1 MLTLKLAWRNLF
13 RNTRRTVLTV
23 MLIGFSLGA
32 MIITDAV
39 IIGMTTTMADSV
51 TQTLTGEARVQHP
64 AFSDSFDSALTLDN
78 SSRLEAI
85 IAADDSVKAYAP
97 RVIAGGMISSSY
109 NVASG
114 FVYGVD
120 PEREVDVS
128 KIRDAII
135 EGDYL
140 SGKAGEILIGRSLAE
155 LLEVELGDRIV
166 ITLSEA
172 KTGEL
177 AQALFRVS
185 GIFHFGMR
193 EFDDSFV
200 FINLAKAR
208 EILGL
213 VDQSHRIVIQ
223 FENAEDARNPD
234 LPLFRKLN
242 AIDDVQA
249 LGWLEADPEIA
260 SMLGMTDY
268 SSLIV
273 GVILFLLASLGVINS
288 MFMSIYERIYEI
300 GVAKAIGTKPGQLI
314 SLVLFEA
321 GLIALVSCIFGIAVG
336 GALGVYFSDHG
347 IPMGE
352 FEISGVALSDNIFA
366 VMQPRQFIDFPVYVV
381 LLTLLAA
388 LYPARFAS
396 RIVPSEALH
405 RSL

>member
-1 MLTLKLAWRNLF
+1 MLILKLAWRNLF

-39 IIGMTTTMADSV
+39 IIGMTKTMADSV

-64 AFSDSFDSALTLDN
+64 DFTDSFDSALTLDN
-78 SSRLEAI
+78 SSSLEAI
-85 IAADDSVKAYAP
+85 IAADESVKAYAP
-97 RVIAGGMISSSY
+97 RVVAGGMISSSY

-114 FVYGVD
+114 FIYGVD
-120 PEREVDVS
+120 AEQEIGVS
-128 KIRDAII
+128 KIRDAVI

-140 SGKAGEILIGRSLAE
+140 SGKPGEILIGRSLAE

-172 KTGEL
+172 ETGEL

-185 GIFHFGMR
+185 GTFHFGMR
-193 EFDDSFV
+193 EIDDGFV
-200 FINLAKAR
+200 FINLRKAR
-208 EILGL
+208 ETLALGN
-213 VDQSHRIVIQ
+213 QSHQIVIQ
-223 FENAEDARNPD
+223 FENSQDARNPN

-242 AIDDVQA
+242 AIDGVEA

-260 SMLGMTDY
+260 SMLGMTDF

-314 SLVLFEA
+314 ALVLFEA
-321 GLIALVSCIFGIAVG
+321 GLIALVSCVFGIVVG
-336 GALGVYFSDHG
+336 GSLGIWFTDHG

-366 VMQPRQFIDFPVYVV
+366 VMKPRQFIDFPIFVV
-381 LLTLLAA
+381 LLTVLAA